1 MDYQIGAL
9 DTAARSVPVTF
20 THGEVTHTR
29 SVNACYDADGNYD
42 EEKTGERVSEVAR
55 GVEYKI
61 DAGIITNLPDPV
73 APEAPPAGDDAD
85 EGEADAATPEPGA
98 DPA

>member
-1 MDYQIGAL
+1 M
-9 DTAARSVPVTF
+9 
-20 THGEVTHTR
+20 
-29 SVNACYDADGNYD
+29 
-42 EEKTGERVSEVAR
+42 SEVAR